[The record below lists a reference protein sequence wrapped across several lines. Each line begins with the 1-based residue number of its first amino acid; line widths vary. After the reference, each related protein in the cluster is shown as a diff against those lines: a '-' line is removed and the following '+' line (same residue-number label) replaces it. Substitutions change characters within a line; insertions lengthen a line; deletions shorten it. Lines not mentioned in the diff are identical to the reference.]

1 MGDVEGVEGEAD
13 EVVDVGVGVLQA
25 VADVAADRSIRALVL
40 TGAGRAFCSGADL
53 AGGLSSDDGSGQSP
67 GNRAAEAMH
76 AVTNRMVIDLRA
88 LPMPV
93 VCAINGVAA
102 GGGLGLAL
110 VGDVVLAARSAYFYL
125 PFMAKLGIVPDVG
138 STWFYQR
145 LLGTGRATALTLL
158 GDRLGAEK
166 AAAWGLIWD
175 CVDDDQLMPQA
186 LAIARR
192 LTALPAH
199 ADNSGKPMTFE
210 WGVVYVDTPAI
221 FADGDFTPDTPAALT
236 PPPRGTLFRLRAA
249 DGTLSNRRVWASL
262 GERTPDGIC
271 LDAEGAIW
279 VASPISRE
287 VLRVKALGDDDVI
300 TVRPHADDGEYYA
313 MLLVKKQ
320 HKFG

>member
-1 MGDVEGVEGEAD
+1 MSKTYEQLQLTRDGDIAILTLD
-13 EVVDVGVGVLQA
+13 NPARLNPISSTLQRSLLQA
-25 VADVAADRSIRALVL
+25 VADVAADRGIRALVL

-67 GNRAAEAMH
+67 GNRA
-76 AVTNRMVIDLRA
+76 A

-145 LLGTGRATALTLL
+145 LLGSGRATALTLL
-158 GDRLGAEK
+158 GDRLSAEK

-192 LTALPAH
+192 LTTLPAH
-199 ADNSGKPMTFE
+199 AALETRRAYEAAAGNTLTEQLAYEAERQRELIDRPEFRE
-210 WGVVYVDTPAI
+210 GVAAFLEKRPPA
-221 FADGDFTPDTPAALT
+221 F
-236 PPPRGTLFRLRAA
+236 PPR
-249 DGTLSNRRVWASL
+249 
-262 GERTPDGIC
+262 
-271 LDAEGAIW
+271 
-279 VASPISRE
+279 
-287 VLRVKALGDDDVI
+287 
-300 TVRPHADDGEYYA
+300 
-313 MLLVKKQ
+313 
-320 HKFG
+320 

>member
-1 MGDVEGVEGEAD
+1 MTKTYEQLQLSRDGDIAILALD
-13 EVVDVGVGVLQA
+13 NPARLNPISSTLQRSLLQA

-53 AGGLSSDDGSGQSP
+53 AGGLSGDDGSGQSP
-67 GNRAAEAMH
+67 GNRAAQAMH
-76 AVTNRMVIDLRA
+76 AVTNRMVLDLRA

-93 VCAINGVAA
+93 VCAVNGVAA

-158 GDRLGAEK
+158 GDRLSAEK
-166 AAAWGLIWD
+166 AAAWGLVWE
-175 CVDDDQLMPQA
+175 CVDDEQLMPQA

-199 ADNSGKPMTFE
+199 AALETRRAYDAAAGNTLTQQLAYEAERQRELIDRPEFRE
-210 WGVVYVDTPAI
+210 GVAAFLEKRPPA
-221 FADGDFTPDTPAALT
+221 FA
-236 PPPRGTLFRLRAA
+236 PR
-249 DGTLSNRRVWASL
+249 
-262 GERTPDGIC
+262 
-271 LDAEGAIW
+271 
-279 VASPISRE
+279 
-287 VLRVKALGDDDVI
+287 
-300 TVRPHADDGEYYA
+300 
-313 MLLVKKQ
+313 
-320 HKFG
+320 